1 MTEGMTYRAPETIH
15 RMLFVTWALLSGL
28 NADQRSRALFPMDD
42 PRRLDWDFIPKP
54 DRTGIPLFELDRHQR
69 TIAHSLLRAG
79 LSLRG
84 YSQALSIMATENVL
98 REVNVLDRKLGII
111 GGDFRDPDA
120 YFFSFFGRP
129 GFEDTWAWRVIGHH
143 LSLSYTIV
151 GQEFLTVTP
160 SNMGAQPYPAGVLN
174 PLGRSE
180 DLAFGLLRELE
191 GECLAR
197 AVIHDV
203 APADFVTRQV
213 PRVGAREL
221 PDYVDLGLPDYRI
234 TDKDRHALQF
244 VKTRPSG
251 ICGRDL
257 SRDQYQVLREL
268 VQDYIERVPEEI
280 GLQYAATFEARD
292 PGQIY
297 FAWAGA
303 TRPGQSHYYRIHTP
317 DLLIES
323 DNAIDSGNHIHSV
336 WRDLNN
342 DLGHD
347 VLLDHYVRERHS
359 GHHLASRLTS
369 TESNDE
375 DARSV
380 QPGSKG
386 QDHQGA
392 NDA

>member
-1 MTEGMTYRAPETIH
+1 VEASTLTYQAPETIH
-15 RMLFVTWALLSGL
+15 RMLVVTWGLLGGL
-28 NADQRSRALFPMDD
+28 TADQRSRCVFPMDD

-54 DRTGIPLFELDRHQR
+54 DRTGIPLYELDRHQR

-98 REVNVLDRKLGII
+98 RELNVLDRKLGVIA
-111 GGDFRDPDA
+111 GEFRDPDA

-129 GFEDTWAWRVIGHH
+129 GFEDTWGWRVIGHH

-151 GQEFLTVTP
+151 GQEQLTVTP
-160 SNMGAQPYPAGVLN
+160 SNMGGQPFPAGVLN

-180 DLAFGLLRELE
+180 ELAFGLLGDLDENL
-191 GECLAR
+191 LTR

-213 PRVGAREL
+213 PLVGAREL
-221 PDYVDLGLPDYRI
+221 PDYVDLGLPAYRI
-234 TDKDRHALQF
+234 TDADREALQF
-244 VKTRPSG
+244 VKARPSG
-251 ICGRDL
+251 VAGQDL
-257 SRDQYQVLREL
+257 SRGQFEILREL
-268 VQDYIERVPEEI
+268 VHDYVDRVPEEI
-280 GLQYAATFEARD
+280 AQQYRAVFAARD
-292 PGQIY
+292 RDEVY

-303 TRPGQSHYYRIHTP
+303 TRAGQSHYYRIHTP

-336 WRDLNN
+336 WRDLRN

-347 VLLDHYVRERHS
+347 VLLNHYEREQHS
-359 GHHLASRLTS
+359 GHHLNSRLVS
-369 TESNDE
+369 TDPDTETRGHPHDQ
-375 DARSV
+375 R
-380 QPGSKG
+380 
-386 QDHQGA
+386 
-392 NDA
+392 